1 MTRYEGKG
9 SRSEL
14 ALALAP
20 YRNNA
25 ETCVTNKHLIWCTP
39 ITLFGITEIY
49 ECWIYTPKATVNS
62 AGPAPDVNPLH
73 PIAGHSSALLLLG
86 RSDPKGQDP

>member
-1 MTRYEGKG
+1 VGPANYFLETDICEKTQDCLVNRYVGKG

-25 ETCVTNKHLIWCTP
+25 ETCVTNKHL
-39 ITLFGITEIY
+39 
-49 ECWIYTPKATVNS
+49 
-62 AGPAPDVNPLH
+62 
-73 PIAGHSSALLLLG
+73 LLVYLYDAVLYHL
-86 RSDPKGQDP
+86 DL

>member
-25 ETCVTNKHLIWCTP
+25 ETCVTNKHNLA
-39 ITLFGITEIY
+39 
-49 ECWIYTPKATVNS
+49 ATVNS
-62 AGPAPDVNPLH
+62 AGPAPDVNSLH
-73 PIAGHSSALLLLG
+73 PIAGHSSALLFLG
-86 RSDPKGQDP
+86 RSHLQRI

>member
-1 MTRYEGKG
+1 VNRYEGKG

-25 ETCVTNKHLIWCTP
+25 ETCVTNKHC
-39 ITLFGITEIY
+39 LFG
-49 ECWIYTPKATVNS
+49 V
-62 AGPAPDVNPLH
+62 PL
-73 PIAGHSSALLLLG
+73 
-86 RSDPKGQDP
+86 

>member
-25 ETCVTNKHLIWCTP
+25 ETCVTNKHL
-39 ITLFGITEIY
+39 
-49 ECWIYTPKATVNS
+49 
-62 AGPAPDVNPLH
+62 
-73 PIAGHSSALLLLG
+73 LLVYPHHAVLYHL
-86 RSDPKGQDP
+86 DL

>member
-1 MTRYEGKG
+1 MGASNFFFETDICEETQDCLVNRYEGKG

-25 ETCVTNKHLIWCTP
+25 ETCVTNKHL
-39 ITLFGITEIY
+39 
-49 ECWIYTPKATVNS
+49 
-62 AGPAPDVNPLH
+62 
-73 PIAGHSSALLLLG
+73 LLVYPYHAVL
-86 RSDPKGQDP
+86 